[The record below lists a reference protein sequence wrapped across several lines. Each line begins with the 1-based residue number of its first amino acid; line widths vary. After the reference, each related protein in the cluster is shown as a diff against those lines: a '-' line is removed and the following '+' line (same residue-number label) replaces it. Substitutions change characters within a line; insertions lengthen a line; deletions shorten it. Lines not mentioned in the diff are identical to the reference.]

1 MADAAPAMGPDLGPA
16 PPVPRPIL
24 VILGLAGVFIVVAGL
39 RSLSDIVGPAFL
51 ALVLTVAAAPLRPWA
66 ARRGLPAWV
75 GSVLAILVI
84 YAVLVGLT
92 VALLISGARF
102 ATLLPTYQKEFQNTL
117 QSGLDWLT
125 SLGVDSA
132 QIEDFTSAL
141 DLGQFVDAL
150 TGLASGLLG
159 LLSSLFFVVT
169 LVLFMVLDGSGFTA
183 KLQRLPQERRHLA
196 DALADFARGTRTYL
210 VVSTVFGLIVAVI
223 DTVALLW
230 IGVPVAMLWGLLAF
244 ITNYIPNVGFVVGV
258 IPPAVIGL
266 LEGGVGM
273 MVTVIVVYSLINLI
287 IQSVIQPRVVGEAVG
302 LSPTI
307 TMLSLVFWAFALGA
321 VGALMAVPLS
331 LLAKAVLVDADPR
344 AAWVSPL
351 LSGNERDKPPKEPK
365 EPKQPKHDKRAAPT

>member
-1 MADAAPAMGPDLGPA
+1 M
-16 PPVPRPIL
+16 
-24 VILGLAGVFIVVAGL
+24 
-39 RSLSDIVGPAFL
+39 
-51 ALVLTVAAAPLRPWA
+51 
-66 ARRGLPAWV
+66 
-75 GSVLAILVI
+75 
-84 YAVLVGLT
+84 
-92 VALLISGARF
+92 
-102 ATLLPTYQKEFQNTL
+102 
-117 QSGLDWLT
+117 
-125 SLGVDSA
+125 
-132 QIEDFTSAL
+132 
-141 DLGQFVDAL
+141 
-150 TGLASGLLG
+150 SGLLG
-159 LLSSLFFVVT
+159 VLSSLFFVVT
-169 LVLFMVLDGSGFTA
+169 LVLFMVVDGSGFTA
-183 KLQRLPQERRHLA
+183 KLEQLPQERRHLA

-230 IGVPVAMLWGLLAF
+230 IGVPVAVLWGLLAF

-273 MVTVIVVYSLINLI
+273 MVAVIVVYSLINLV

-351 LSGNERDKPPKEPK
+351 LSGNERAKPG
-365 EPKQPKHDKRAAPT
+365 

>member
-1 MADAAPAMGPDLGPA
+1 MWTPRRSRSSPA
-16 PPVPRPIL
+16 R
-24 VILGLAGVFIVVAGL
+24 
-39 RSLSDIVGPAFL
+39 
-51 ALVLTVAAAPLRPWA
+51 W
-66 ARRGLPAWV
+66 
-75 GSVLAILVI
+75 
-84 YAVLVGLT
+84 
-92 VALLISGARF
+92 
-102 ATLLPTYQKEFQNTL
+102 
-117 QSGLDWLT
+117 T
-125 SLGVDSA
+125 S
-132 QIEDFTSAL
+132 
-141 DLGQFVDAL
+141 GQFVDAL

-169 LVLFMVLDGSGFTA
+169 LVLFMVIDGSGFTA

-273 MVTVIVVYSLINLI
+273 MVTVIVVYSLINLV

-302 LSPTI
+302 LSPTHHHAVAGV
-307 TMLSLVFWAFALGA
+307 LGLHPRRGRRPDGRPAVAAGQGRPRRRRPPRRLGLAAALGQ
-321 VGALMAVPLS
+321 
-331 LLAKAVLVDADPR
+331 R
-344 AAWVSPL
+344 ARQAA
-351 LSGNERDKPPKEPK
+351 K
-365 EPKQPKHDKRAAPT
+365 EPKQPKRSKHDSAPPAA

>member
-66 ARRGLPAWV
+66 ARRGLPRWV

-102 ATLLPTYQKEFQNTL
+102 ATLLPTYQKEFQDTL

-132 QIEDFTSAL
+132 QIEEFTGAL

-169 LVLFMVLDGSGFTA
+169 LVLFMVIDGSGFTA
-183 KLQRLPQERRHLA
+183 KLQQLPQERRHLA

-230 IGVPVAMLWGLLAF
+230 IGVPVAVLWGLLAF

-273 MVTVIVVYSLINLI
+273 MVTVIVVYSVINLI
-287 IQSVIQPRVVGEAVG
+287 IQSVIHPRVVGEAVG

-351 LSGNERDKPPKEPK
+351 LSGNERDKPAKEPK
-365 EPKQPKHDKRAAPT
+365 RSTHAKSAAPT

>member
-1 MADAAPAMGPDLGPA
+1 MTDAAPDLGPA

-24 VILGLAGVFIVVAGL
+24 LIIGLAGVFIVVAGL

-51 ALVLTVAAAPLRPWA
+51 ALVLTVAAAPVRPWA
-66 ARRGLPAWV
+66 ARRGVPPWV
-75 GSVLAILVI
+75 GSVIAVLVI

-102 ATLLPTYQKEFQNTL
+102 AALLPTYQEEFRSTL
-117 QSGLDWLT
+117 KSGLDWLT

-132 QIEDFTSAL
+132 QIEEFAGAL

-150 TGLASGLLG
+150 TGLVSGLLG

-183 KLQRLPQERRHLA
+183 KLQQLPEERRHLA
-196 DALADFARGTRTYL
+196 TAMADFAHGTRTYL

-230 IGVPVAMLWGLLAF
+230 IGVPVAVLWGLLAF
-244 ITNYIPNVGFVVGV
+244 ITNYIPNIGFVVGV

-273 MVTVIVVYSLINLI
+273 MVTVIVAYSLINVI

-351 LSGNERDKPPKEPK
+351 LSGNG
-365 EPKQPKHDKRAAPT
+365 RAAPT